1 MRFIPLLLTFF
12 VIFVTSCAP
21 VPDANQVIK
30 DAVSAHGGK
39 DFDNLE
45 VTFDF
50 RGTPY
55 RLTKDGGKF
64 RYERVRNDTSGS
76 KILEGMDNNGAYKLI
91 NGIEQSITSR
101 EDSLL
106 KYSINAVR
114 YFAVLPL
121 QLINKAVI
129 PRYIGSSEI
138 LGKDYHKI
146 EITLKSDGG
155 GSDYQDRYIFW
166 FEQNTY
172 MMDYFAYYYHV
183 NGGGSRFRKVVNTRN
198 FNGILLSDQ
207 INFTS
212 EKISTNIED
221 YDKEL
226 LAGNLK
232 EVSQIKLENLKV
244 EKF

>member
-1 MRFIPLLLTFF
+1 MSLLLTFF
-12 VIFVTSCAP
+12 VIFITSCTQS
-21 VPDANQVIK
+21 PDVNQVLK
-30 DAVSAHGGK
+30 NAVSAHGGEQ
-39 DFDNLE
+39 FDQLE

-55 RLTKDGGKF
+55 RLIKDGGKF
-64 RYERVRNDTSGS
+64 RYERTRADSSGN

-121 QLINKAVI
+121 QLINKAVV
-129 PRYIGSSEI
+129 PEYIGSSEI
-138 LGKDYHKI
+138 LGKKYHKI
-146 EITLKSDGG
+146 EITFRSEGG

-166 FEQNTY
+166 FEQDTY
-172 MMDYFAYYYHV
+172 RMDYFAYYYHV

-207 INFTS
+207 INYTS

-221 YDKEL
+221 YDKEF